1 MSEELHEIIVAW
13 FGEELPETRR
23 EELLKRLREDAALR
37 KELVTELRTFG
48 NLQVVQAPEPRWLEL
63 QDELGLA
70 AVRDDFNEEKIRAA
84 LRRQPRPF
92 VASWWRPV
100 AALAA
105 CLAAVFAVLLILQS
119 PQQTAAASAGRE
131 NLALVV
137 RMDEVKW
144 HGAQHNKPMAGGLVG
159 AGNLRFDSG
168 RLTLA
173 FLSGVSVHIEG
184 PADIT
189 LQDSER
195 ITCRRGNVRA
205 HVNQGAE
212 GFTIE
217 TPGGAVV
224 DLGTEFGVNVEGEG
238 KTQVVVYQ
246 GQAELAMLS
255 KDGSPL
261 RTRLL
266 SAQQSSELDPKAKTM
281 RGIDAREML
290 SAPDLRIPPLV
301 LGGDY
306 AQRILKSKP
315 LHYWR
320 GQAAGEGSIADAGSG
335 GKALRVQGGVVPQ
348 ADGSLA
354 FSAENEPQYLRAD
367 GEWTPPAEF
376 AVELW
381 FASDAFHNSV
391 LTVLHALN
399 DENDTLS
406 MLQLTR
412 RDARNALRPGRVRF
426 LFRWPPGSRDGM
438 NVYST
443 PLYTPYR
450 WQHLVCQRRGSTL
463 EMYLDGRLVGD
474 TALLG
479 TEKTTA
485 CALRFGR
492 LFEAA
497 GNKDARQFVGRMA
510 EMAVY
515 EHALSEQEIREHAAR

>member
-1 MSEELHEIIVAW
+1 MSEELHEIIAAW
-13 FGEELPETRR
+13 FGEEMPEARR
-23 EELLKRLREDAALR
+23 AELLKRLREDGELR
-37 KELVTELRTFG
+37 KELATELRTFG
-48 NLQVVQAPEPRWLEL
+48 SLQAVQAPEPRWLEL

-70 AVRDDFNEEKIRAA
+70 AAKNDFSDERLREA
-84 LRRQPRPF
+84 LRKQPRPF

-105 CLAAVFAVLLILQS
+105 CLAAVFAVLLLMKPNQS
-119 PQQTAAASAGRE
+119 TVAAAGRE

-137 RMDEVKW
+137 KADEVKW
-144 HGAQHNKPMAGGLVG
+144 NAAQADVPKVGDLVG
-159 AGNLRFDSG
+159 VGNLRFDSG

-184 PADIT
+184 PADLT

-195 ITCRRGNVRA
+195 ITCRRGNVRT
-205 HVNQGAE
+205 HVNKGAE

-238 KTQVVVYQ
+238 KTQVMVYQ

-266 SAQQSSELDPKAKTM
+266 SAQQSSELDPRTNTL
-281 RGIDAREML
+281 RGIDPREML
-290 SAPDLRIPPLV
+290 TAPDLRIPPLV
-301 LGGDY
+301 LSADY
-306 AQRILKSKP
+306 SQRILKSKP
-315 LHYWR
+315 LHYWH
-320 GQAAGEGSIADAGSG
+320 GPAAQGGHIEDAAPG
-335 GKALRVQGGVVPQ
+335 GAKALNIHGPIAPQ
-348 ADGSLA
+348 SDGSLA
-354 FSAENEPQYLRAD
+354 FSADSEPQFLQAD
-367 GEWTPPAEF
+367 GEWTPPDEF

-381 FASDAFHNSV
+381 FASDAFHSSA
-391 LTVLHALN
+391 LAVLHALD

-406 MLQLTR
+406 LLQLTR

-438 NVYST
+438 NVYSA

-450 WQHLVCQRRGSTL
+450 WQHLVCQRRGDKL

-474 TALLG
+474 AALPG
-479 TEKTTA
+479 AEKTTA
-485 CALRFGR
+485 CALSFGR
-492 LFEAA
+492 LFKAA
-497 GNKDARQFVGRMA
+497 GHREGRQFVGRMA
-510 EMAVY
+510 QMAVY
-515 EHALSEQEIREHAAR
+515 EHVLSAQEIREHAAR

>member
-1 MSEELHEIIVAW
+1 MSEDLHEIIAAW
-13 FGEELPETRR
+13 FGEEMPEARR
-23 EELLKRLREDAALR
+23 AELLKKLREDAELRSAL
-37 KELVTELRTFG
+37 VAELRTFG
-48 NLQVVQAPEPRWLEL
+48 MLHAVQAPEPRWLEL

-70 AVRDDFNEEKIRAA
+70 AAQDDFAQEQIREA
-84 LRRQPRPF
+84 LRSLPRPF

-105 CLAAVFAVLLILQS
+105 CLAAALAVLLIMKPQS
-119 PQQTAAASAGRE
+119 VASTAGRE
-131 NLALVV
+131 NIALVV
-137 RMDEVKW
+137 RMDAVKW
-144 HGAQHNKPMAGGLVG
+144 HAGQANAPKAGGQVG
-159 AGNLRFDSG
+159 AGDLRFDQG

-224 DLGTEFGVNVEGEG
+224 DLGTEFGVNVEGGG
-238 KTQVVVYQ
+238 KTQVMVYQ

-255 KDGSPL
+255 ADGSPL

-266 SAQQSSELDPKAKTM
+266 SAQQSSELDPRAKTL
-281 RGIDAREML
+281 RGIDPREML

-301 LGGDY
+301 LRADY
-306 AQRILKSKP
+306 SQRILKSKP

-320 GQAAGEGSIADAGSG
+320 GQSSNN
-335 GKALRVQGGVVPQ
+335 GKIQDTVPNGMELRIQGGILPQ
-348 ADGSLA
+348 PDGSLA
-354 FSAENEPQYLRAD
+354 FSNGEPQYLRAD
-367 GEWTPPAEF
+367 GEWTPPDEF

-381 FASDAFHNSV
+381 FSSDAFHSSV
-391 LTVLHALN
+391 LAVLHPLD

-438 NVYST
+438 NVYSA

-450 WQHLVCQRRGSTL
+450 WQHLVCQRRGSSL

-515 EHALSEQEIREHAAR
+515 EHALSEQEIREHAAP

>member
-1 MSEELHEIIVAW
+1 MSEELHEIIAAW
-13 FGEELPETRR
+13 FGEEMPDARR
-23 EELLKRLREDAALR
+23 AELLKRLREDAELR
-37 KELVTELRTFG
+37 SELVTELRTFG
-48 NLQVVQAPEPRWLEL
+48 MLQAVQAPEPRWLEL

-70 AVRDDFNEEKIRAA
+70 AAQNDFAEEQIREV

-92 VASWWRPV
+92 VASWWRPF

-105 CLAAVFAVLLILQS
+105 CLAAVFAVLLMIKP
-119 PQQTAAASAGRE
+119 PQQAVASMVGRE

-144 HGAQHNKPMAGGLVG
+144 HAAQANAPKAGGLVG
-159 AGNLRFDSG
+159 AGDLRFDQG

-189 LQDSER
+189 LLDSER

-205 HVNQGAE
+205 HVNKGAE

-255 KDGSPL
+255 RDGSPL

-266 SAQQSSELDPKAKTM
+266 SAQQSSELDPRANTL
-281 RGIDAREML
+281 RGIDPREML
-290 SAPDLRIPPLV
+290 TAPDLSIPPLA
-301 LGGDY
+301 LSADY
-306 AQRILKSKP
+306 SRRILKSKP

-320 GQAAGEGSIADAGSG
+320 GHSAANGKIEDSVPNGRALQMLG
-335 GKALRVQGGVVPQ
+335 GIVPQ
-348 ADGSLA
+348 PDGSLA
-354 FSAENEPQYLRAD
+354 FSEGEPQYLRAD
-367 GEWTPPAEF
+367 DEWTPPAEF

-381 FASDAFHNSV
+381 FASDAFHSSA
-391 LTVLHALN
+391 LAVLHALD

-406 MLQLTR
+406 LLQLTR

-438 NVYST
+438 NVYSA

-463 EMYLDGRLVGD
+463 EMYLDGKLAGD
-474 TALLG
+474 TELLG

-497 GNKDARQFVGRMA
+497 GNHDARQFVGRMA

-515 EHALSEQEIREHAAR
+515 EHVLTPAEIREHAAR